1 MLIGSASEGALTP
14 LCESPSLTE
23 VSNTGNDDFGN
34 DWRVKSAELRN
45 ELPRE
50 IQKVESK
57 EAAFGPRMA
66 EGVVV
71 TGAAHSVGES
81 IHSSP
86 DGTSLFWLE
95 APDGVRH
102 HLEAVATIG
111 RAEGNDIRLNSPTVS
126 RFHAMLRSIGG
137 HWVLVDL
144 DSRNGTRVRGERLTA
159 PRVLRPND
167 PVQFGELPFLFRS
180 SLSQTASRPT
190 GVHFAVQS
198 HATEH
203 FRLLFQPDT
212 FAEQQVEVAG
222 ARLES
227 VYAVLTDIF
236 GIEEGQGAIS
246 IYLLDQVADRE
257 HPDQLVESGGYARP
271 DRRLIYAAYRPESPG
286 VTLERDLVEIVGA
299 RDPGVARWPQSLRD
313 GFLLFV
319 TRRAEPQQATGE
331 QWASLLSAFEEGT
344 IPPLAK
350 IISHTEPDNVQID
363 TLAVAHFLEFLAT
376 TYDIKAVALF
386 LAQLGQTTLDGA
398 SRAAFRKP
406 IKSVEKSW
414 HGRMKSATLGGVR
427 LFVGLLFPYLRPYKL
442 KIAEII
448 VYVALSVAFG
458 IVLAKAEGYL
468 VDKALLAVNFRI
480 FWWIMA
486 GLLGA
491 FVVTSLASLREN
503 YVKAWVSAHLLSRIR
518 LSMFQKVQSLDP
530 GYFDRTDSGDL
541 LTRLTSDVFMVENA
555 LTSGLVET
563 IRFSL
568 MFVVALVV
576 IFFTEWQLAIVT
588 VVGIPLFVVVGR
600 LLGRPVTRASMELQ
614 VETSAVTGTIHQNLG
629 AQPVVKLFGL
639 EQREAETFSG
649 KLTSLIRSSLRLHVL
664 AGLYGFGSNAI
675 TSLIQLAV
683 LGFGGYLV
691 LKGNA
696 STGTLFAFMML
707 VGQIVSP
714 MQMLSQFFQMVQTGS
729 GSMKRINE
737 LLNARPAVQDR
748 PESVPLGR
756 LSREIRLEHVVFS
769 YDGTRRILEDVNL
782 TIPVGANVAVVGPS
796 GSGKSTVLH
805 LLTRFYDPEY
815 GQVRADGVD
824 LRDVTVA
831 SLRSQIGMVFQES
844 FLFNESVRENIRMGR
859 PEASDADVENAAKAA
874 ELHDFLMQLPEGYD
888 TLVGERGGHLS
899 GGQRQRVAIARAI
912 LRNPALLLL
921 DEATSA
927 LDPATEAA
935 INATLQRV
943 AAGRTTVSV
952 THRLASVVN
961 ADLIVVLDA
970 GRVVEQGTHAQL
982 LQAGGLYA
990 RLWDEQQGR
999 VSGRGPSVADVGLET
1014 LQRIPL
1020 FSQLDRGLLQRI
1032 AEHLTVEAVAAGGTI
1047 VTAGEPGDR
1056 LYLITNGEVE
1066 VLATDWQ
1073 GQARRLAQLGEGDYF
1088 GEIALLRNVPRTA
1101 TVRARTAVEVA
1112 SLSRESFQ
1120 GMLAVSPSL
1129 RETIEQTVAE
1139 REQGLRAMSERAA

>member
-1 MLIGSASEGALTP
+1 MTP
-14 LCESPSLTE
+14 LRGSPSLTE
-23 VSNTGNDDFGN
+23 VSNTRNDEFGN
-34 DWRVKSAELRN
+34 DRREPLAELRN
-45 ELPRE
+45 KLPHE
-50 IQKVESK
+50 IQTAESM
-57 EAAFGPRMA
+57 ETAAGPRMA

-81 IHSSP
+81 THSSP
-86 DGTSLFWLE
+86 GGASLFWLE
-95 APDGVRH
+95 GPDGARH

-111 RAEGNDIRLNSPTVS
+111 RAEGNDIRLGSPTVS
-126 RFHAMLRSIGG
+126 RFHAMLRTIGG

-144 DSRNGTRVRGERLTA
+144 DSRNGTRVRDERISA

-167 PVQFGELPFLFRS
+167 PVQFGEMPFLFRS
-180 SLSQTASRPT
+180 SLDQVAPRPT
-190 GVHFAVQS
+190 GIHFAVQS

-203 FRLLFQPDT
+203 FRLLFQPGT
-212 FAEQQVEVAG
+212 FAEQQAEIAG
-222 ARLES
+222 ARLERI
-227 VYAVLTDIF
+227 YAVLTEVF
-236 GIEEGQGAIS
+236 GAEDGQAAIS
-246 IYLLDQVADRE
+246 VYLLDQVADRE

-271 DRRLIYAAYRPESPG
+271 ERRLIYAAYRPESPG
-286 VTLERDLVEIVGA
+286 VTLERDLLEIVGS
-299 RDPGVARWPQSLRD
+299 RDPGLSRWPQSLRD

-319 TRRAEPQQATGE
+319 TRRAEPLQATDE
-331 QWASLLSAFEEGT
+331 QWTLLLSAFEEGT

-350 IISHTEPDNVQID
+350 IISHSEPDNVQVD
-363 TLAVAHFLEFLAT
+363 TLAVAHFIEFLAA
-376 TYDIKAVALF
+376 TYQLKAVAVF
-386 LAQLGQTTLDGA
+386 LSQLSQTSLDA
-398 SRAAFRKP
+398 AARAAFRQP
-406 IKSVEKSW
+406 IKSIEKTW
-414 HGRMKSATLGGVR
+414 HKRMKSATLGGVR
-427 LFVGLLFPYLRPYKL
+427 LFVSLLFPYLRPYKL
-442 KIAEII
+442 KLAEII
-448 VYVALSVAFG
+448 LYVALSVAFG

-468 VDKALLAVNFRI
+468 VDKALLAGSFKV
-480 FWWIMA
+480 FWRIMA
-486 GLLGA
+486 GLLLA
-491 FVVTSLASLREN
+491 FFVTSLASLREN

-518 LSMFQKVQSLDP
+518 LSMFQKVQALDT
-530 GYFDRTDSGDL
+530 GYFDRTESGDL

-555 LTSGLVET
+555 LTSGMVET

-576 IFFTEWQLAIVT
+576 IFFTQWELAIVT
-588 VVGIPLFVVVGR
+588 VVGIPLFVLVGR
-600 LLGRPVTRASMELQ
+600 LLGRPVTKASMELQ

-639 EQREAETFSG
+639 EQRESETFSG
-649 KLTSLIRSSLRLHVL
+649 KLDRLIRSSLRLHFL
-664 AGLYGFGSNAI
+664 GGLYGFGSNAI

-737 LLNARPAVQDR
+737 LLNARPAIEDR
-748 PESVPLGR
+748 PEAQPLGR
-756 LSREIRLEHVVFS
+756 LAREIRLEHVVFS

-815 GQVRADGVD
+815 GQVRFDGVD
-824 LRDVTVA
+824 LRDATVA
-831 SLRSQIGMVFQES
+831 SLRGQIGMVFQES

-859 PEASDADVENAAKAA
+859 PEASDAEVEQAARDA
-874 ELHDFLMQLPEGYD
+874 ELHEFITQLPDGYD
-888 TLVGERGGHLS
+888 TFVGERGGHLS

-943 AAGRTTVSV
+943 SAGRTTISV

-970 GRVVEQGTHAQL
+970 GRLVEQGTHTQL

-999 VSGRGPSVADVGLET
+999 VSGRGPSASDVALET

-1020 FSQLDRGLLQRI
+1020 FGELDRGLLRRI
-1032 AEHLTVEAVAAGGTI
+1032 AEHLTVEPVTAGSTI
-1047 VTAGEPGDR
+1047 ITAGEPGDR
-1056 LYLITNGEVE
+1056 LYLITRGEIE
-1066 VLATDWQ
+1066 VLATDWD
-1073 GQARRLAQLGEGDYF
+1073 GQSRRLALLGEGDYF

-1101 TVRARTAVEVA
+1101 TVRARTAGELA

-1120 GMLAVSPSL
+1120 GMLTASPAL
-1129 RETIEQTVAE
+1129 RGAIEQTVAE
-1139 REQGLRAMSERAA
+1139 REQGLRAMSESAA